1 MTGPGDRAPPRWVHA
16 AAWGGLAVI
25 TAALALVWLQYRDAD
40 VWSGWTAADE
50 LARPIYAERVHVASV
65 LRTRMNTWSNLA
77 FVLVGLYALALA
89 EHDRLA
95 PGAGHVR
102 GTPALSALFGVACG
116 YLGAGSG
123 LFHASLTRLGQQLDV
138 AAMYA
143 PLLALLA
150 ISAGRALPRVGAR
163 PSWPPLV
170 GLVLGA
176 SALLFALKW
185 RMSSAVVLPGLIGAV
200 LAARGVEHLRG
211 AHPAGRWLLVSAAC
225 LVVAVA
231 CRQLDVAGRFT
242 GPDHWLQGHAL
253 WHLLC
258 AAALGAAYADQRAG

>member
-1 MTGPGDRAPPRWVHA
+1 MTEAPPRWVHA
-16 AAWGGLAVI
+16 AAWGGLAVLS
-25 TAALALVWLQYRDAD
+25 AALVVVWLQYAHVD

-50 LARPIYAERVHVASV
+50 LARPIYAERVHARSV

-89 EHDRLA
+89 AHDRGA
-95 PGAGHVR
+95 PAQGYVR
-102 GTPALSALFGVACG
+102 RTPALSALFGAACV

-143 PLLALLA
+143 PLLALLS

-163 PSWPPLV
+163 PSWPLLV
-170 GLVLGA
+170 ALTLAA
-176 SALLFALKW
+176 SALLFAFKW
-185 RMSSAVVLPGLIGAV
+185 QMSSAVALPSLILAV
-200 LAARGVEHLRG
+200 IAARLGEHARG
-211 AHPAGRWLLVSAAC
+211 SHPATRWLAVGAGC
-225 LVVAVA
+225 MVVAVT

-258 AAALGAAYADQRAG
+258 AGALGAAYADQRAR